1 MQKKIDKLKDKIFS
15 KVHSNN
21 LIYNTCWEDSRID
34 RQLLNLDRKSEV
46 VMITSAGCN
55 ALNYTLDNPKTI
67 NCIDVNPRQN
77 SLLELKKA
85 SVKNGEF
92 NLHFKMFGH
101 GRNKNIDKDYQSKLQ
116 PLLPDYAIEFWDRK
130 INKFNGKGAKKSFY
144 FFGTSGNFAWLFK
157 KYFDSTPGAHRLIV
171 RLLNCE
177 SLEEQKEVY
186 LQLESKFMNKMILWL
201 MNRHLTMMLLGIPRA
216 QKKLI
221 LEKYP
226 DAMAGYIK
234 TNLRHVFTEI
244 PIKDNYY
251 WRLYLTGRYTKNCSP
266 EYLKEDNFEILQNN
280 IDSVKIYTS
289 TINGFL
295 RANRHKYSHYVL
307 LDHQDWLA
315 HHLPEVLHEEWELI
329 LENSLP
335 GTKILLRSAA
345 QKIDFFPD
353 FIHDRIEWKTEATE
367 KIQYYDRVGTYAST
381 YLGIVK

>member
-34 RQLLNLDRKSEV
+34 RQLLNLDDRSEV

-55 ALNYTLDNPKTI
+55 ALNYSLDNPRII
-67 NCIDVNPRQN
+67 NCVDVNPRQN

-85 SVKNGEF
+85 SVKNGDF
-92 NLHFKMFGH
+92 NLHFKMFGL
-101 GRNKNIDKDYQSKLQ
+101 GRNKHIEEDYQSKLK
-116 PLLPDYAIEFWDRK
+116 PLLPDYAIKFWDKK
-130 INKFNGKGAKKSFY
+130 ISKFKGKGMKKSFY

-157 KYFDSTPGAHRLIV
+157 KYFDSKPGAHQLIN

-177 SLEEQKEVY
+177 TLEEQQEVY
-186 LQLESKFMNKMILWL
+186 YKLEPKFLGKMTVWL
-201 MNRHLTMMLLGIPRA
+201 MNRHITMMLLGVPRA
-216 QKKLI
+216 QKNLI

-266 EYLKEDNFEILQNN
+266 EYLKEYNFELLNNN
-280 IDSVKIYTS
+280 IDLVKTHTA
-289 TINGFL
+289 TISDFL
-295 RANRHKYSHYVL
+295 KTNPGKYSHFVL

-315 HHLPEVLHEEWELI
+315 NHLPEALYEEWELI
-329 LENSLP
+329 LKNSQP
-335 GTKILLRSAA
+335 GTKILMRSAA
-345 QKIDFFPD
+345 LKIDFFPD
-353 FIHDRIEWKTEATE
+353 FISERIEWKTEVTE
-367 KIQYYDRVGTYAST
+367 KIHSLDRVGTYAST
-381 YLGIVK
+381 YLGIIK

>member
-34 RQLLNLDRKSEV
+34 RQLLNLDDTSEV

-55 ALNYTLDNPKTI
+55 ALNYALDNPRVI

-85 SVKNGEF
+85 SIKNGDF
-92 NLHFKMFGH
+92 NLHFKMFGR
-101 GRNKNIDKDYQSKLQ
+101 GRNKHIVEEYQSKLK
-116 PLLPDYAIEFWDRK
+116 PLLPDYAIKFWDRK
-130 INKFNGKGAKKSFY
+130 INKFNGKGVKKSFY

-157 KYFDSTPGAHRLIV
+157 KYLDSKPGANQLINT
-171 RLLNCE
+171 LLNCE
-177 SLEEQKEVY
+177 TLEEQQEVY
-186 LQLESKFMNKMILWL
+186 FKLESKFLGKMTLWL
-201 MNRHLTMMLLGIPRA
+201 MNRHLTMMLLGVPRA
-216 QKKLI
+216 QKNLI

-266 EYLKEDNFEILQNN
+266 EYLKENNFKVLQNN
-280 IDSVKIYTS
+280 IDAIKTHTT
-289 TINGFL
+289 TISDFL
-295 RANRHKYSHYVL
+295 KVNPGKYSHYVL

-315 HHLPEVLHEEWELI
+315 HHLPEALHEEWGLI
-329 LENSLP
+329 LDNSLP
-335 GTKILLRSAA
+335 GTKVLMRSAA
-345 QKIDFFPD
+345 KEIDFFPD
-353 FIHDRIEWKTEATE
+353 FIHDRIEWKTEVSE
-367 KIQYYDRVGTYAST
+367 KMHSFDRVGTYAST
-381 YLGIVK
+381 YLGVVR